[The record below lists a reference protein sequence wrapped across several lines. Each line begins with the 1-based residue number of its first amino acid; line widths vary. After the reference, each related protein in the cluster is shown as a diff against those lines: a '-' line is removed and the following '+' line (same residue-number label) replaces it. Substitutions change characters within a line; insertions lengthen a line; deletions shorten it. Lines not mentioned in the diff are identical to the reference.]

1 MNVRLLK
8 VFASASAAL
17 VLSACVSVLP
27 DAPPPVPRFDV
38 ADVTPPAGTPVSW
51 SLAIEDPIATRAI
64 DSAQIARVRSG
75 ELYEYYA
82 DGQWVDRAPRLV
94 HAATV
99 RSFQN
104 SGRILAV
111 GSRTSQPFVNF
122 ILQTDIRSFEA
133 DATSG
138 ALLARAEIFA
148 QLTDRRGRILA
159 AKLFEVKTPLNSDN
173 ADQVTSALNR
183 SMGQLLPDLV
193 DWTLEQGEQA
203 YRGEAGGAQAN

>member
-1 MNVRLLK
+1 M
-8 VFASASAAL
+8 
-17 VLSACVSVLP
+17 
-27 DAPPPVPRFDV
+27 
-38 ADVTPPAGTPVSW
+38 
-51 SLAIEDPIATRAI
+51 
-64 DSAQIARVRSG
+64 RSG

-159 AKLFEVKTPLNSDN
+159 AKLFEVKTPLKSDN